1 MTTAAA
7 AKANSG
13 TEFTAWYRELAP
25 NEKRT
30 FWACFGGW
38 ALDALDVQ
46 MFSFAIP
53 AIIAAFSI
61 TKADAGLIGTVTLVA
76 SAFGG
81 WFAGMLADRLGR
93 VRTLQITV
101 VWFAFFTF
109 LCGFA
114 QSYSQL
120 LVLRAVM
127 GLGFGGEWAAGAV
140 LMGEVIHA
148 QHRGKAVGSVQSGW
162 AVGWGVAA
170 LLSTVLF
177 TLLPQDTAWRA
188 LFWIGLLPAF
198 LVFFVRRFVDD
209 PPVFK
214 AAQERI
220 ASGHPRASALEIF
233 SPAMIKT
240 TILTSLLTT
249 GAQGGYYALFT
260 WLPTYLK
267 VERKLSVIG
276 TAGYIAV
283 VILGSFIGYLV
294 SAYLADR
301 IGRRANFILFA
312 VCSVVTVIAYTLLP
326 INDMMMLILGFPLG
340 FFASGIFSGMGP
352 FLTENFPTRVRGSGQ
367 GFTYNFGRGVAA
379 LNPTFVGLLS
389 ATLPLGQS
397 IGVFAL
403 GAYGLVVIAALL
415 LPETKGRE
423 LTADA

>member
-1 MTTAAA
+1 MSTAAIT
-7 AKANSG
+7 KPNSA

-46 MFSFAIP
+46 IFSFAIP

-120 LVLRAVM
+120 FVLRALM

-140 LMGEVIHA
+140 LMGEVIRA

-162 AVGWGVAA
+162 AIGWGVAA

-214 AAQERI
+214 AAQEQI
-220 ASGHPRASALEIF
+220 ARGHPRASVLEIF

-240 TILTSLLTT
+240 TVLISVLTT

-276 TAGYIAV
+276 TGGYIGV

-312 VCSVVTVIAYTLLP
+312 LCSVVTVIAYTLLP
-326 INDMMMLILGFPLG
+326 INDTMMLILGFPLG

-389 ATLPLGQS
+389 ATLPLRQS

-403 GAYGLVVIAALL
+403 GAYGLVVIAAAL

>member
-1 MTTAAA
+1 MSTAAIT
-7 AKANSG
+7 KPNSA

-46 MFSFAIP
+46 IFSFAIP

-120 LVLRAVM
+120 FVLRALM

-140 LMGEVIHA
+140 LMGEVIRA

-162 AVGWGVAA
+162 AIGWGVAA

-214 AAQERI
+214 AAQEQI
-220 ASGHPRASALEIF
+220 ARGHPRASVLEIF

-240 TILTSLLTT
+240 TILISLLTT

-276 TAGYIAV
+276 TGGYIGV

-312 VCSVVTVIAYTLLP
+312 LCSVVTVIAYTLLP
-326 INDMMMLILGFPLG
+326 INDTMMLILGFPLG

-389 ATLPLGQS
+389 ATLPLRQS